1 MTNRMKSFN
10 RKDIPSD
17 AEIVALYVA
26 RDEQAIAETDAKY
39 GKLCMQVSMNIVD
52 SRPDAEECV
61 NDGYLKTWH
70 AIPPA
75 QPESLCAFVC
85 RIVRN
90 LSINRLRDM
99 KAARR
104 SRDFTL
110 SLSELEDC
118 ISVDESRASELPSL
132 LSAFLEGLEEI
143 DRKLFMGR
151 YWHATPVKDLAKI
164 YDMTPNAVSLRLHKT
179 RERLKQHL
187 DEGGYTV

>member
-1 MTNRMKSFN
+1 MKSSN
-10 RKDIPSD
+10 EKARPSD
-17 AEIVALYVA
+17 AEIVALYLA
-26 RDEQAIAETDAKY
+26 RNEQAIAETDAKY

-61 NDGYLKTWH
+61 SDSYLKTWH

-75 QPESLCAFVC
+75 HPDRLSPFLC

-90 LSINRLRDM
+90 ISINRLRDM

-104 SRDFTL
+104 SRDFTV

-118 ISVDESRASELPSL
+118 IAVDDSRASELPAL
-132 LSAFLEGLEEI
+132 LSAFMKELEEI

-151 YWHATPVKDLAKI
+151 YWHATPVKDLAKM

-179 RERLKQHL
+179 RERLKRHL
-187 DEGGYTV
+187 EEGGYTV